1 MLHWRVESALHIGLV
16 SWFLSILS
24 LRGRLNLGNN
34 FLSHIYL
41 NLFNLQSP
49 MKPMTCVNAPQLSGR
64 IAHAI
69 VRVFPAL

>member
-1 MLHWRVESALHIGLV
+1 LHIGLV

-41 NLFNLQSP
+41 NLFKVSQRAAQNVATLG
-49 MKPMTCVNAPQLSGR
+49 LG
-64 IAHAI
+64 
-69 VRVFPAL
+69 

>member
-1 MLHWRVESALHIGLV
+1 VQSDDLHIGLV

-41 NLFNLQSP
+41 NLFRP
-49 MKPMTCVNAPQLSGR
+49 MGLPRANSNHQDV
-64 IAHAI
+64 
-69 VRVFPAL
+69 

>member
-1 MLHWRVESALHIGLV
+1 LHIGLV

-41 NLFNLQSP
+41 NLFNS
-49 MKPMTCVNAPQLSGR
+49 
-64 IAHAI
+64 I
-69 VRVFPAL
+69 

>member
-1 MLHWRVESALHIGLV
+1 VQSDDLHIGLV

-41 NLFNLQSP
+41 NLFISIHEALT
-49 MKPMTCVNAPQLSGR
+49 MTGQTRFRLLTPFSDCDR
-64 IAHAI
+64 
-69 VRVFPAL
+69 